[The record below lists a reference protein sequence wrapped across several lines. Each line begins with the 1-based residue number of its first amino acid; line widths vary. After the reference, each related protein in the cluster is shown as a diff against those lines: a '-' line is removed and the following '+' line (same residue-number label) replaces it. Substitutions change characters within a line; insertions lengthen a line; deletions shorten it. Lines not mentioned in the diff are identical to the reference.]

1 MRSGRPAIITRLL
14 GLRLVRLRPIPP
26 LDIMKSLAACTL
38 FVLASSVCCVSA
50 ANTTDTTAG
59 STNGTRAAGP
69 TSPDTT
75 TTTTTLHYCPL
86 TCFCDFDSSL
96 VSCAGTD
103 DDDVVWVN
111 RSSSNNN
118 NNNTAAIPSDV
129 WSVVS
134 ATKIQRL
141 DVRDL
146 VLERLDYSHLN
157 GTERL
162 SELSLV
168 RCGLAA
174 IGAGTFARHSNLER
188 LDLSQNQL
196 TILSQNMLTGLIR
209 LRSLDLSSNKLTL
222 IDGALETLITLEQLN
237 LRGNALAV
245 LGPDIFKGVSRL
257 QFLNVDGNHIGAIAE
272 SAFQGLGQ
280 LAHLIL
286 SCNPLGEI
294 QHVDLFAARPAYV
307 DMSSAGL
314 RSVPSLIARYVR
326 DLRLS
331 GNNFSR
337 LHRGDFESV
346 PQVRLLL
353 LDDSHIVDIEE
364 DALGRMDLLE
374 ELSLNG
380 NQLGNVPVSLP
391 STSLSSLHLEGNRI
405 TALRAADFIG
415 LRRLDQLHLARNVI
429 VSIATGTFHQLTSL
443 TRLDLRSNRL
453 SHVSS
458 DVFGSLV
465 RLRFLDLS
473 DNPLVIPGADAERL
487 RHLTAV
493 VKVIIAT
500 VPDQPKIDE
509 RSMVAKVTQVLDAS
523 ETSTSTIPDSAM
535 RFSHNGPNE
544 ASESTD
550 GEEEVA
556 AAGKSPQQALALVG
570 ALLSLSVL
578 IVVLFIIAD
587 RFMKRSHRGKTTA
600 VWNRRGVAG
609 VDGATTH
616 LPQKDVV
623 KLGWIPA
630 EDFDHWSTVLIQNDT
645 EHERLLLAVSPHQ

>member
-1 MRSGRPAIITRLL
+1 MRRGSTLWARLQR
-14 GLRLVRLRPIPP
+14 GIPSVN
-26 LDIMKSLAACTL
+26 IMKSLAACT
-38 FVLASSVCCVSA
+38 VLILTAVSSCCVSA
-50 ANTTDTTAG
+50 SNTTDA
-59 STNGTRAAGP
+59 NAIRAA
-69 TSPDTT
+69 DAEL
-75 TTTTTLHYCPL
+75 LHDAIQYCPL
-86 TCFCDFDSSL
+86 TCFCDFESSL
-96 VSCAGTD
+96 VSCAATD
-103 DDDVVWVN
+103 ELPETSFGN
-111 RSSSNNN
+111 RTTV
-118 NNNTAAIPSDV
+118 TAVAGDV
-129 WSVVS
+129 WSVVGQ
-134 ATKIQRL
+134 AHIQRL

-146 VLERLDYSHLN
+146 VLQRLDETLIN

-168 RCGLAA
+168 GCGLAFIA
-174 IGAGTFARHSNLER
+174 NATFNNHLYLER

-196 TILSQNMLTGLIR
+196 TVLSQDTLTGLIR

-222 IDGALETLITLEQLN
+222 IDGTLETLINLEQLN
-237 LRGNALAV
+237 LRGNALVV
-245 LGPDIFKGVSRL
+245 LGADIFKGLNRL
-257 QFLNVDGNHIGAIAE
+257 QSLNVDGNRIGAIAE

-286 SCNPLGEI
+286 SSNPLGEI
-294 QHVDLFAARPAYV
+294 HHVDLFAARPAYV

-353 LDDSHIVDIEE
+353 LDDSHIVEIEE
-364 DALGRMDLLE
+364 DALGRMELLE
-374 ELSLNG
+374 ELSLND
-380 NQLGNVPVSLP
+380 NQLASVPASLP

-405 TALRAADFIG
+405 TALAAADFIG

-429 VSIATGTFHQLTSL
+429 VSIATGTFDQLTSL

-453 SHVSS
+453 SHVSAE
-458 DVFGSLV
+458 VFGSLV

-493 VKVIIAT
+493 VKVIIAA
-500 VPDQPKIDE
+500 VPDQQKTE
-509 RSMVAKVTQVLDAS
+509 GESMVAMATDALDAA

-535 RFSHNGPNE
+535 RLSHNGANE
-544 ASESTD
+544 PSDTTEK
-550 GEEEVA
+550 EVT
-556 AAGKSPQQALALVG
+556 KSPKQALALVG
-570 ALLSLSVL
+570 ALLSLSIL

-587 RFMKRSHRGKTTA
+587 RFMKRSHWNRTKTTA
-600 VWNRRGVAG
+600 LWKRRRVAG
-609 VDGATTH
+609 VEDASAQ
-616 LPQKDVV
+616 LPQKDFV

-645 EHERLLLAVSPHQ
+645 EHERLLLAVSPHH

>member
-1 MRSGRPAIITRLL
+1 MEEPEWCCTLADYHYFHSSSSLFESEIHQANDSRASVAVASVVNDPQSLPTAGSHYGHNTVRDIKEREVMRSGRPAIITRLL
-14 GLRLVRLRPIPP
+14 GLGLVRLRPISP

-50 ANTTDTTAG
+50 ANTTDSTAG

-69 TSPDTT
+69 TSPDT

-118 NNNTAAIPSDV
+118 NTAAIPSDV
-129 WSVVS
+129 WSVVA

-157 GTERL
+157 GTGRL

-222 IDGALETLITLEQLN
+222 IDGALEMLITLEQLN

-331 GNNFSR
+331 VVYR
-337 LHRGDFESV
+337 
-346 PQVRLLL
+346 
-353 LDDSHIVDIEE
+353 
-364 DALGRMDLLE
+364 
-374 ELSLNG
+374 
-380 NQLGNVPVSLP
+380 VSKFLIIN
-391 STSLSSLHLEGNRI
+391 SQRT
-405 TALRAADFIG
+405 
-415 LRRLDQLHLARNVI
+415 
-429 VSIATGTFHQLTSL
+429 
-443 TRLDLRSNRL
+443 
-453 SHVSS
+453 VSS
-458 DVFGSLV
+458 
-465 RLRFLDLS
+465 
-473 DNPLVIPGADAERL
+473 
-487 RHLTAV
+487 
-493 VKVIIAT
+493 
-500 VPDQPKIDE
+500 
-509 RSMVAKVTQVLDAS
+509 
-523 ETSTSTIPDSAM
+523 
-535 RFSHNGPNE
+535 
-544 ASESTD
+544 
-550 GEEEVA
+550 
-556 AAGKSPQQALALVG
+556 
-570 ALLSLSVL
+570 
-578 IVVLFIIAD
+578 
-587 RFMKRSHRGKTTA
+587 
-600 VWNRRGVAG
+600 
-609 VDGATTH
+609 
-616 LPQKDVV
+616 
-623 KLGWIPA
+623 
-630 EDFDHWSTVLIQNDT
+630 
-645 EHERLLLAVSPHQ
+645 